1 MNQFQLPSNQKGLS
15 LVELM
20 VAMVLGIVVLGGTLS
35 IFSTTMESTR
45 LNQALTQIQAN
56 SRFASEIISNDLKM
70 AGYFGCASSSTGSLI
85 ITADNPPTNNFAN
98 SALHGA
104 VVAPADWVPGRP
116 NGYTAPVGVG
126 APVVGTHALM
136 VQYAVPPGNRL
147 SNSMSSRSAAIDLVN
162 HNEDIAQSDF
172 AVISN
177 CNNGEL
183 FSISTTGTV
192 PNGMT
197 VSPDSSLSQAYLQNA
212 LVPESVRV
220 MPFKSAMYYVGN
232 TGRVNSSGNAISSLY
247 LQTFPYD
254 LNTNPPLEL
263 IEGVEHLQLS
273 FGVANEGS
281 YQFHAPDSATLDYAD
296 VVMVK
301 VGLLFST
308 NESFHQSSMN
318 RSYYLA
324 DTLVTVTGGGGALT
338 YADDKRVRLAQNL
351 SVRIRN
357 RN

>member
-1 MNQFQLPSNQKGLS
+1 MKQFLPTTYQKGLS

-35 IFSTTMESTR
+35 IFSSTMESTR
-45 LNQALTQIQAN
+45 LNQALAQIQSN
-56 SRFASEIISNDLKM
+56 SRFASEVLSSDLKM
-70 AGYFGCASSSTGSLI
+70 AGFFGCASNATGNLI
-85 ITADNPPTNNFAN
+85 VTANNPPTNNFAN
-98 SALHGA
+98 TALRGA
-104 VVAPADWVPGRP
+104 VVNPADWAPNRP

-126 APVVGTHALM
+126 APVEGTHVLM
-136 VQYAVPPGNRL
+136 IQYAVPPGNRL
-147 SNSMSSRSAAIDLVN
+147 SNSMSGRGAAIDLVN
-162 HNEDIAQSDF
+162 YNEDIAQSDF

-183 FSISTTGTV
+183 FSISSTGTV
-192 PNGMT
+192 ANGMT

-232 TGRVNSSGNAISSLY
+232 TGRLNGSGNEISSLY
-247 LQTFPYD
+247 MQTFPYD
-254 LNTNPPLEL
+254 
-263 IEGVEHLQLS
+263 
-273 FGVANEGS
+273 
-281 YQFHAPDSATLDYAD
+281 QFHAPDSATLNYAD
-296 VVMVK
+296 VGMVK

-308 NESFHQSSMN
+308 NESFNQSSVN
-318 RSYYLA
+318 RPYYLA

-338 YADDKRVRLAQNL
+338 YEDDRRVRMAQNL